1 MKTSVK
7 RRAKNCIRGAV
18 LLACFIAVWYVASC
32 FTQPLFIPA
41 PATVW
46 EAIVGLAETGQL
58 QKGLTY
64 SFLRITGASALS
76 MLVAIPLSLL
86 IYGVKPIKETIMPV
100 VSFLRYVPVTAFSPL
115 LILWFGIGEQ
125 MKISFLF
132 IATFV
137 YLLPSILLC
146 FNDVPQDLM
155 DTGKTIGMTSW
166 ETIKEI
172 LLPASLPSIFS
183 TLLMMYGIGW
193 TYCAVVE
200 ATNAKY
206 GLGFIIN
213 VSSARGRT
221 AVVFG
226 AIIVI
231 MLFSFVFD
239 KLGNLLIRKIFQWR
253 YCDVVTAFIDGIFQA
268 NAMYTT
274 EFDYI
279 RSVMPMFAGVSDEEI
294 KAQCGDAEMMGYA
307 ENKEVLDSTAPSV
320 YFDMCDIWES
330 LGETVNRK
338 VAMTLF
344 DNQYLLPLANKYSS
358 TSTSTS
364 KPVELTEEQKQE
376 IVNYEALLTKS
387 MTVEFVADTA
397 QFKNPEE
404 AYAIMDEFVSIANT
418 LDGAIIQVEGN
429 INARNYSDSG
439 QALSAERAKAV
450 AKYFIAC
457 GIDPNRLITVGNGNT
472 KMVAD
477 PGSADAYLNRRTD
490 VFFKIIEE

>member
-58 QKGLTY
+58 QKGLAY

-183 TLLMMYGIGW
+183 TFLMMYGIGW

-239 KLGNLLIRKIFQWR
+239 KLGNLLRMARLSRWR
-253 YCDVVTAFIDGIFQA
+253 AISMPA
-268 NAMYTT
+268 TT
-274 EFDYI
+274 
-279 RSVMPMFAGVSDEEI
+279 P
-294 KAQCGDAEMMGYA
+294 
-307 ENKEVLDSTAPSV
+307 
-320 YFDMCDIWES
+320 
-330 LGETVNRK
+330 
-338 VAMTLF
+338 
-344 DNQYLLPLANKYSS
+344 
-358 TSTSTS
+358 
-364 KPVELTEEQKQE
+364 
-376 IVNYEALLTKS
+376 
-387 MTVEFVADTA
+387 
-397 QFKNPEE
+397 
-404 AYAIMDEFVSIANT
+404 T
-418 LDGAIIQVEGN
+418 LDRRCLLNVQ
-429 INARNYSDSG
+429 R
-439 QALSAERAKAV
+439 LSPSISSLAV
-450 AKYFIAC
+450 
-457 GIDPNRLITVGNGNT
+457 LIRTV
-472 KMVAD
+472 
-477 PGSADAYLNRRTD
+477 
-490 VFFKIIEE
+490 

>member
-1 MKTSVK
+1 MKRMKLTTAGRVVIFVIVLAFLAGIGGFGYNYYKNNIADDKPISSGTQSGSTSQK
-7 RRAKNCIRGAV
+7 PTAKPSAGKTDTSDPVINLSLDEWVGWKPIIDANQG
-18 LLACFIAVWYVASC
+18 LT
-32 FTQPLFIPA
+32 TQPGSIFDQLGIKVNINIINDATASSNALITGELNAAGYTTNRAAFLSGKFQEAGLDVVMPVFTNYSAGGDGIIAKSGINTVNDLLGKKIGVPRFSEAQTLVAWFVNKSDLSDADKQSIIDNMILFDDA
-41 PATVW
+41 S
-46 EAIVGLAETGQL
+46 ETGEAFFAGQL
-58 QKGLTY
+58 DVAATWQPY
-64 SFLRITGASALS
+64 LS
-76 MLVAIPLSLL
+76 YATEN
-86 IYGVKPIKETIMPV
+86 GDAHIM
-100 VSFLRYVPVTAFSPL
+100 
-115 LILWFGIGEQ
+115 
-125 MKISFLF
+125 
-132 IATFV
+132 
-137 YLLPSILLC
+137 
-146 FNDVPQDLM
+146 
-155 DTGKTIGMTSW
+155 
-166 ETIKEI
+166 
-172 LLPASLPSIFS
+172 FS
-183 TLLMMYGIGW
+183 T
-193 TYCAVVE
+193 
-200 ATNAKY
+200 
-206 GLGFIIN
+206 
-213 VSSARGRT
+213 T
-221 AVVFG
+221 ASKSL
-226 AIIVI
+226 I
-231 MLFSFVFD
+231 M
-239 KLGNLLIRKIFQWR
+239 
-253 YCDVVTAFIDGIFQA
+253 DG
-268 NAMYTT
+268 
-274 EFDYI
+274 
-279 RSVMPMFAGVSDEEI
+279 
-294 KAQCGDAEMMGYA
+294 MMGYA

-344 DNQYLLPLANKYSS
+344 DNQYLLPLASKYSS

>member
-58 QKGLTY
+58 QKGLAY

-183 TLLMMYGIGW
+183 TFLMMYGIGW
-193 TYCAVVE
+193 TYCADLTKVNYYTVSSRNVKDDVTGAWHKEPFYKTEDRLPLGHGEKSVIILQSFIKLTRDEIVAIRWHMGSFDCAVKGGDYGMGNAFETYPLAVMTHLADME
-200 ATNAKY
+200 AT
-206 GLGFIIN
+206 
-213 VSSARGRT
+213 
-221 AVVFG
+221 
-226 AIIVI
+226 
-231 MLFSFVFD
+231 
-239 KLGNLLIRKIFQWR
+239 
-253 YCDVVTAFIDGIFQA
+253 
-268 NAMYTT
+268 
-274 EFDYI
+274 
-279 RSVMPMFAGVSDEEI
+279 
-294 KAQCGDAEMMGYA
+294 
-307 ENKEVLDSTAPSV
+307 
-320 YFDMCDIWES
+320 
-330 LGETVNRK
+330 
-338 VAMTLF
+338 
-344 DNQYLLPLANKYSS
+344 YL
-358 TSTSTS
+358 
-364 KPVELTEEQKQE
+364 
-376 IVNYEALLTKS
+376 
-387 MTVEFVADTA
+387 
-397 QFKNPEE
+397 
-404 AYAIMDEFVSIANT
+404 
-418 LDGAIIQVEGN
+418 VEGL
-429 INARNYSDSG
+429 A
-439 QALSAERAKAV
+439 AK
-450 AKYFIAC
+450 
-457 GIDPNRLITVGNGNT
+457 
-472 KMVAD
+472 
-477 PGSADAYLNRRTD
+477 
-490 VFFKIIEE
+490 

>member
-18 LLACFIAVWYVASC
+18 LLACFIVVWYVASC

-58 QKGLTY
+58 QKGLAY

-100 VSFLRYVPVTAFSPL
+100 ASFLRYVPVTAFSPL

-183 TLLMMYGIGW
+183 TFLMMYGIGW

-253 YCDVVTAFIDGIFQA
+253 YCDDQISPETVAVTALFHDLTKV
-268 NAMYTT
+268 NYYTVSSRNVKDDVTGAWHKEPFYKT
-274 EFDYI
+274 ED
-279 RSVMPMFAGVSDEEI
+279 R
-294 KAQCGDAEMMGYA
+294 
-307 ENKEVLDSTAPSV
+307 
-320 YFDMCDIWES
+320 
-330 LGETVNRK
+330 
-338 VAMTLF
+338 
-344 DNQYLLPLANKYSS
+344 LPLGHGEKSVIILQS
-358 TSTSTS
+358 FI
-364 KPVELTEEQKQE
+364 KLTRDE
-376 IVNYEALLTKS
+376 IVAIRWHMGSFDCAVKGGDYGMGNAFETYPLAVMTHLADMEATYL
-387 MTVEFVADTA
+387 
-397 QFKNPEE
+397 
-404 AYAIMDEFVSIANT
+404 
-418 LDGAIIQVEGN
+418 VEG
-429 INARNYSDSG
+429 
-439 QALSAERAKAV
+439 L
-450 AKYFIAC
+450 
-457 GIDPNRLITVGNGNT
+457 TT
-472 KMVAD
+472 K
-477 PGSADAYLNRRTD
+477 
-490 VFFKIIEE
+490 

>member
-1 MKTSVK
+1 MKNSIK
-7 RRAKNCIRGAV
+7 RRVKNCIRGAV

-41 PATVW
+41 PAAVW
-46 EAIVGLAETGQL
+46 GAIVGLAETGQL
-58 QKGLTY
+58 QKGIMY

-86 IYGVKPIKETIMPV
+86 IYGVKSVKETIMPV
-100 VSFLRYVPVTAFSPL
+100 VSLLRFVPVTAFSPL

-146 FNDVPQDLM
+146 FNEVPQDLM

-183 TLLMMYGIGW
+183 TFLMMYGIGW

-231 MLFSFVFD
+231 MLFSAIFD

-253 YCDVVTAFIDGIFQA
+253 YCDD
-268 NAMYTT
+268 
-274 EFDYI
+274 
-279 RSVMPMFAGVSDEEI
+279 
-294 KAQCGDAEMMGYA
+294 
-307 ENKEVLDSTAPSV
+307 
-320 YFDMCDIWES
+320 
-330 LGETVNRK
+330 
-338 VAMTLF
+338 
-344 DNQYLLPLANKYSS
+344 
-358 TSTSTS
+358 
-364 KPVELTEEQKQE
+364 
-376 IVNYEALLTKS
+376 
-387 MTVEFVADTA
+387 
-397 QFKNPEE
+397 
-404 AYAIMDEFVSIANT
+404 
-418 LDGAIIQVEGN
+418 QVE
-429 INARNYSDSG
+429 
-439 QALSAERAKAV
+439 
-450 AKYFIAC
+450 
-457 GIDPNRLITVGNGNT
+457 
-472 KMVAD
+472 
-477 PGSADAYLNRRTD
+477 
-490 VFFKIIEE
+490 

>member
-58 QKGLTY
+58 QKGLAY

-86 IYGVKPIKETIMPV
+86 IYGVKPIKETIMSV

-183 TLLMMYGIGW
+183 TFLMMYGIGW

-253 YCDVVTAFIDGIFQA
+253 YC
-268 NAMYTT
+268 
-274 EFDYI
+274 
-279 RSVMPMFAGVSDEEI
+279 SVMPMFAGVSDEEI

-344 DNQYLLPLANKYSS
+344 DNQYLLPLASKYSS

>member
-41 PATVW
+41 PAIVW

-183 TLLMMYGIGW
+183 TFLMMYGIGW

-253 YCDVVTAFIDGIFQA
+253 YCDD
-268 NAMYTT
+268 
-274 EFDYI
+274 
-279 RSVMPMFAGVSDEEI
+279 
-294 KAQCGDAEMMGYA
+294 
-307 ENKEVLDSTAPSV
+307 
-320 YFDMCDIWES
+320 
-330 LGETVNRK
+330 
-338 VAMTLF
+338 
-344 DNQYLLPLANKYSS
+344 
-358 TSTSTS
+358 
-364 KPVELTEEQKQE
+364 
-376 IVNYEALLTKS
+376 
-387 MTVEFVADTA
+387 
-397 QFKNPEE
+397 
-404 AYAIMDEFVSIANT
+404 
-418 LDGAIIQVEGN
+418 QVE
-429 INARNYSDSG
+429 
-439 QALSAERAKAV
+439 
-450 AKYFIAC
+450 
-457 GIDPNRLITVGNGNT
+457 
-472 KMVAD
+472 
-477 PGSADAYLNRRTD
+477 
-490 VFFKIIEE
+490 

>member
-1 MKTSVK
+1 MKTPVK

-41 PATVW
+41 PAAVW

-58 QKGLTY
+58 QKGLAY

-146 FNDVPQDLM
+146 FDDVPQDLM

-183 TLLMMYGIGW
+183 TFLMMYGIGW

-239 KLGNLLIRKIFQWR
+239 KLGNLLTRKIFQWR
-253 YCDVVTAFIDGIFQA
+253 YCDD
-268 NAMYTT
+268 
-274 EFDYI
+274 
-279 RSVMPMFAGVSDEEI
+279 
-294 KAQCGDAEMMGYA
+294 
-307 ENKEVLDSTAPSV
+307 
-320 YFDMCDIWES
+320 
-330 LGETVNRK
+330 
-338 VAMTLF
+338 
-344 DNQYLLPLANKYSS
+344 
-358 TSTSTS
+358 
-364 KPVELTEEQKQE
+364 
-376 IVNYEALLTKS
+376 
-387 MTVEFVADTA
+387 
-397 QFKNPEE
+397 
-404 AYAIMDEFVSIANT
+404 
-418 LDGAIIQVEGN
+418 QVE
-429 INARNYSDSG
+429 
-439 QALSAERAKAV
+439 
-450 AKYFIAC
+450 
-457 GIDPNRLITVGNGNT
+457 
-472 KMVAD
+472 
-477 PGSADAYLNRRTD
+477 
-490 VFFKIIEE
+490 